1 MWARSGK
8 LYTKMNALLCRI
20 TNQRKGYPFEVLL
33 PKGLTVAGIVL
44 VDHMKS
50 MDRHARHTEISRQA
64 PAATVLEV
72 ISKAQSLLS
81 VCRYS

>member
-8 LYTKMNALLCRI
+8 LCTQMNALLCPI
-20 TNQRKGYPFEVLL
+20 TNQRKGYLFEVPL

-44 VDHMKS
+44 ADHMKS
-50 MDRHARHTEISRQA
+50 MDRHARHTEISCQA
-64 PAATVLEV
+64 PAATALEV
-72 ISKAQSLLS
+72 IGKAQSLLA